1 MNRKK
6 LIIII
11 SLAIIVIVAI
21 YLFTKYKS
29 MQRPDVKIP
38 VLLYHNFVPQVPE
51 TDPDNFNYINTP
63 ESFEENIKTL
73 LENGYTIISMK
84 ELDEANNY
92 KKGLPNKPIIITFD
106 DGYYSNYEYIYPIL
120 KKYNIKASIFII
132 TDKIGQEID
141 GIKYLGWDECWEM
154 QNSGLVEIFSHS
166 KKHVFYDKLPVR
178 EIRDDVK
185 ESYRMIEKH
194 LGKQKLKVF
203 AYPYGAYTNET
214 VQTLKNNGIDFQ
226 VYDIGINNIRNLDKN
241 FIKRINIPCEMT
253 GREIIDEILR
263 CDV

>member
-21 YLFTKYKS
+21 YLFTQYKS

-38 VLLYHNFVPQVPE
+38 VLLYHNFVTQVPE

-84 ELDEANNY
+84 GLDEANNY
-92 KKGLPNKPIIITFD
+92 KKELPNKPIIITFD

-141 GIKYLGWDECWEM
+141 GIKYLGWDECLEM

-226 VYDIGINNIRNLDKN
+226 VYDIGINNFRNLDKN

-253 GREIIDEILR
+253 GRKIIDEILR